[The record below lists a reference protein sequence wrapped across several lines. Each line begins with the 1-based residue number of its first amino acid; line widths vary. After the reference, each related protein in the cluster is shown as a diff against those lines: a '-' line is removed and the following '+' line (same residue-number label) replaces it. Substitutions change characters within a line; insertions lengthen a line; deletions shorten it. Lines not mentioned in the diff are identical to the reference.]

1 MGIPKQVPTC
11 GGAYWRNP
19 KGCACSVAT
28 FFDSAFDSAL
38 NVKFSLNN
46 IVAALGLLGV
56 CATAAAADSSVTVY
70 GRIDTAIESVKTG
83 NDRINGVNNSSSY
96 FGFKGQEHLGNGLK
110 MGFILESAINSDDG
124 SISNTEFF
132 SNRSELNLEGA
143 FGTVRMGRF
152 LNPSYYAVAD
162 RTSLHNE
169 DYGITADALY
179 AGVENANNRLAYKS
193 PAMGSLTVESSVS
206 FHERSADNLGK
217 NAYDLAANYD
227 HGNWS
232 FGAGYGEWAQA
243 RQYALR
249 ATWSEGGWTV
259 SGYHQ
264 RSQDVVAGVTQKANA
279 SRIAVAYAVGAG
291 DIQAN
296 FGHANGAGPA
306 QAQQW
311 TVGYNHHLSKRTK
324 LYAFYTVLHNR
335 HGASFG
341 SDDMVANED
350 RKAVSAG
357 IRHSF

>member
-56 CATAAAADSSVTVY
+56 CATAAAADSSVTMY

-83 NDRINGVNNSSSY
+83 NDRINGVNNSNSY

-264 RSQDVVAGVTQKANA
+264 RSQDLVAGVTQKANA
-279 SRIAVAYAVGAG
+279 SRIAVAYGVGAG

-324 LYAFYTVLHNR
+324 LYAFYTVLQNR

>member
-1 MGIPKQVPTC
+1 M
-11 GGAYWRNP
+11 
-19 KGCACSVAT
+19 
-28 FFDSAFDSAL
+28 
-38 NVKFSLNN
+38 KFSLNN

-56 CATAAAADSSVTVY
+56 CATAAAADSSVTMY

-152 LNPSYYAVAD
+152 FNPSYYAVAD

-206 FHERSADNLGK
+206 FHERSAGNLGK
-217 NAYDLAANYD
+217 NAYDMAANYD

-324 LYAFYTVLHNR
+324 LYAFYTVLQNR

-350 RKAVSAG
+350 LKAVSAG